1 MGWTEATGRV
11 NKPIRGV
18 AWNHVL
24 QKKDSSKAF
33 RTEVE
38 ADAWWRHRESQ
49 LRDTYADAGV
59 SKVRQQRTT
68 PTLAEF
74 GRTFIRE
81 LDMEES
87 SIRFNINVLNTEI
100 RLYWGEKI
108 KITDVTKRDVE
119 GMLSRAK
126 ARGCGPSGRL
136 SKLVTV
142 RKVLQGAVE
151 HDLRPDDPTRGIP
164 IPKVPKKQARIL
176 TLDEIVAVQEAMPP
190 WLQTAVPLLG
200 HMGLRI
206 AEVCGLQTWNVN
218 ALRGEINVQHVLDD
232 RGNLRAHP
240 KGKIPMPVPTTQPL
254 KKLLQWHLD
263 THASLETGYMFF
275 NPKHEIPVRPAS
287 MRVHFYKA
295 VKKSGIALPRP
306 TPHDLRHTT
315 ATILARRGAQA
326 YDIAA
331 ILRHQNIGTSQRY
344 IDAVP
349 DDDKVQLMTAFEQEP
364 RRDGRSA

>member
-11 NKPIRGV
+11 NKPLRGV

-38 ADAWWRHRESQ
+38 ADAWWRQRESQ
-49 LRDTYADAGV
+49 LRDTYESAGV
-59 SKVRQQRTT
+59 AKVRQERTT

-74 GRTFIRE
+74 GRTFIRD
-81 LDMEES
+81 LDIEGS
-87 SIRFNINVLNTEI
+87 SVRFNLDTFNTEI
-100 RLYWGEKI
+100 RLYWGERVKV
-108 KITDVTKRDVE
+108 TDVSKRDVE
-119 GMLSRAK
+119 GMLRQAK

-136 SKLVTV
+136 GKLVTI
-142 RKVLQGAVE
+142 RKVLQGAVD
-151 HDLRPDDPTRGIP
+151 HGFRPDDPTHGIP
-164 IPKVPKKQARIL
+164 APKVPKKQARIL
-176 TLDEIVAVQEAMPP
+176 DLDEIIAVQAAMPP

-218 ALRGEINVQHVLDD
+218 VLRGEINVQHVLDD
-232 RGNLRAHP
+232 RGNLRPYP
-240 KGKIPMPVPTTQPL
+240 KSKIPLPVPTTQSL
-254 KKLLQWHLD
+254 KRLLQWHLD
-263 THASLETGYMFF
+263 TYSSRESGYMFF
-275 NPKHEIPVRPAS
+275 NPDAQVAVRPAAL
-287 MRVHFYKA
+287 RGRFYKA
-295 VKKSGIALPRP
+295 VKESGIALPRP

-349 DDDKVQLMTAFEQEP
+349 DDDKVQLMTAFEQKP